1 VIKPILAVCLGASL
15 LACTPTLNWREVT
28 LERMTTLLPCKPDT
42 AQRQLTI
49 NGQVVAMKMAGC
61 EAGGALY
68 AISHTRS
75 TVDAAAGLQGAWAEA
90 TLANLQARA
99 QAGQTLTGV
108 KGDVGKTV
116 RMEASGRRPDGAE
129 VQARLAWI
137 ISGGDVFHLAVYADQ
152 LPPDANDTF
161 FSDIK
166 IQ

>member
-1 VIKPILAVCLGASL
+1 
-15 LACTPTLNWREVT
+15 
-28 LERMTTLLPCKPDT
+28 
-42 AQRQLTI
+42 
-49 NGQVVAMKMAGC
+49 
-61 EAGGALY
+61 
-68 AISHTRS
+68 
-75 TVDAAAGLQGAWAEA
+75 
-90 TLANLQARA
+90 
-99 QAGQTLTGV
+99 V

-152 LPPDANDTF
+152 LPPDATDTF